1 MDEINRLFGNIGRT
15 RSDSAASDA
24 TQSTG
29 SRLVLRQRLHQ
40 LLTCVEDLSPGDEL
54 HEKVAKTLD
63 NVFLV
68 CGKRANK
75 LKKDSFR

>member
-1 MDEINRLFGNIGRT
+1 MEEIRRLFGTTGRV
-15 RSDSAASDA
+15 RSDSMTSDA

-29 SRLVLRQRLHQ
+29 SRLVLRQRLNQ
-40 LLTCVEDLSPGDEL
+40 LLTCVEDLNPKDEL

-63 NVFLV
+63 NAFLL

-75 LKKDSFR
+75 PRKDSFR